1 MRKIVLA
8 IVLLSVASSAHAQVG
23 RNRANYATCS
33 GSVPVCINLSQGK
46 ADAAVKCRAAGAECM
61 KTGIFVG
68 PYSGRTT
75 QAEKK

>member
-1 MRKIVLA
+1 MRKI
-8 IVLLSVASSAHAQVG
+8 IVVIALFSVTSSAHAQVG

-33 GSVPVCINLSQGK
+33 GSVPVCINVSQGK
-46 ADAAVKCRAAGAECM
+46 ADAAAKCRAAGAECM

>member
-8 IVLLSVASSAHAQVG
+8 IVLLSVTSSAHAQI
-23 RNRANYATCS
+23 NRANYRTCS
-33 GSVPVCINLSQGK
+33 NVVPVCINDNTSK
-46 ADAAVKCRAAGAECM
+46 SDAPARCRAAGAECM

-68 PYSGRTT
+68 PYTGQTF

>member
-8 IVLLSVASSAHAQVG
+8 IVLLSIASSAHAQVG
-23 RNRANYATCS
+23 RNRANYRTCS
-33 GSVPVCINLSQGK
+33 NVVPVCINNNTSK
-46 ADAAVKCRAAGAECM
+46 PDAPARCRTAGAECM

-68 PYSGRTT
+68 PYTGQTF